1 MISTTVDFIG
11 LQATVRPSP
20 IPLSWVDLLLISACI
35 LINVALSLRF
45 RMGIG
50 KQLLVAGSRTV
61 IQLFAIGFILD
72 KVFAI
77 NRPLLVFLV
86 LTIMALLAGWT
97 ISRRTKRTFP
107 GILLTSILSITFP
120 AFLMT
125 GYAVFVVVHPPN
137 WADPRYLIPL
147 MGMVLGNSLTAIS
160 LAMDRFTNAMVE
172 DRAKIELL
180 LCFGFDRNKATEAP
194 LRDAIRTGMTPMINA
209 MLIVGLVSLPG
220 MMTGQ
225 ILGGSSPGTAV
236 RYQILVMFLLAG
248 STALGSALSVL
259 LLRRRLLDPRD
270 RLRPSIHER
279 S

>member
-1 MISTTVDFIG
+1 MILESLENIG
-11 LQATVRPSP
+11 IQTSARPSP
-20 IPLSWVDLLLISACI
+20 IPLSWVDLLLIAAC
-35 LINVALSLRF
+35 LLVNVALSIRF

-50 KQLLVAGSRTV
+50 KQLLIAGTRTV

-72 KVFAI
+72 KVFTI

-86 LTIMALLAGWT
+86 LVMMALLAGWT

-107 GILLTSILSITFP
+107 GILTTSILSITFP

-172 DRAKIELL
+172 NRSQIELL
-180 LCFGFDRNKATEAP
+180 LSFGFDRYRATEAP

-209 MLIVGLVSLPG
+209 MLVVGLVSLPG

-225 ILGGSSPGTAV
+225 ILGGNSPGTAV

-248 STALGSALSVL
+248 STALGSALAVL
-259 LLRRRLLDPRD
+259 LLRRRLLDSRD
-270 RLRPSIHER
+270 RLYPSIR
-279 S
+279 RRR

>member
-1 MISTTVDFIG
+1 MVLEG
-11 LQATVRPSP
+11 LKVLEGKGANPHGP
-20 IPLSWVDLLLISACI
+20 IPLSWMDLLLISACI
-35 LINVALSLRF
+35 LINVGLSIRF
-45 RMGIG
+45 KMGMG
-50 KQLLVAGSRTV
+50 KQLLIAGSRTV
-61 IQLFAIGFILD
+61 IQLFAIGFVLD
-72 KVFAI
+72 KVFSI
-77 NRPLLVFLV
+77 NNPLLVFLV
-86 LTIMALLAGWT
+86 LAIMALLAGWT

-107 GILLTSILSITFP
+107 GILPTSILSITLP

-125 GYAVFVVVHPPN
+125 GYAVFIVVHPPN

-172 DRAKIELL
+172 DRPKIELL
-180 LCFGFDRNKATEAP
+180 LCFGFDRKKATEVP
-194 LRDAIRTGMTPMINA
+194 LRDAVRTGMTPMINA

-270 RLRPSIHER
+270 RLRPSIRER
-279 S
+279 T